1 MNKNINNAQLKAKQR
16 RLLLKDNLFIETELD
31 LIKNIPEIQN
41 NIELKKLIY
50 NSDKNLPLIKGH
62 SNLLKNSIFN
72 HFNHETEI
80 NNLKKIDQLYID
92 GSTSDRKPLNK
103 IKNLLPSTNCSTKI
117 LLSEMNPTIKNEIK
131 LFYDNSK
138 IKPKKLLLEG
148 IDKDQRIV
156 AKSTKSIFLKNN
168 ISKFPNNRTF
178 KKTRSN
184 IDNNYNKNPDLKINS
199 EEMPFTY
206 SKRYENTIFNHIRQI
221 NEYNYQKSLQ
231 IVPPENES
239 YNFVVK
245 RKLMTRKNILL
256 NLLKSE
262 QAKIHS
268 NYKSYLERIKNNE
281 KILEKDEKEFEDLK
295 ERQKNIC
302 KNFENLYSKIFQK
315 NKELKEDEH
324 ENKYIIKENQDE
336 IRRILHK
343 IDKLRAFGYF
353 VNEVLGGDIKRF
365 EKKIIPEDK
374 YEEEIDYP
382 KISQETLNKY
392 NYCLLNSQFDDGN
405 ITYNKEILEQ
415 EKTFIYEP
423 EKMWFKFKEIE
434 NIIGRMVFTKEKI
447 KNDIKEMIE
456 EKDYNLKDLKQRKE
470 ILEDDLNKYK
480 ENYEYEKI
488 KFNEVNK
495 RYNYEKF
502 EMGEIIKDLYKY
514 SSQSFNRIVSSNLN
528 FDMDDTLDITKEI
541 YRIIKKTEIYI
552 DGLILGLKKF
562 QKEDSNIFDKILDNR
577 KKYLK
582 MVKTQN
588 ILNQKMKEKFSFI
601 YNTEN
606 FNRIILKSRKTE
618 APYHKPKKIKKEE
631 IDKSLIERI
640 ENEELLT
647 YEKEDDDE

>member
-1 MNKNINNAQLKAKQR
+1 MNKNINNAPLKTKQR
-16 RLLLKDNLFIETELD
+16 RLLLTDKLFIETELD
-31 LIKNIPEIQN
+31 LIKNIPEIQK
-41 NIELKKLIY
+41 NIELKKLIF
-50 NSDKNLPLIKGH
+50 NSETNFPLIKGH
-62 SNLLKNSIFN
+62 SNLSKKSIFN
-72 HFNHETEI
+72 RFNHKTEI

-92 GSTSDRKPLNK
+92 GATSDRKPLIK
-103 IKNLLPSTNCSTKI
+103 MKNLLPSTSCSTKI
-117 LLSEMNPTIKNEIK
+117 LLSEKNSKNKNETKI
-131 LFYDNSK
+131 FDNIN
-138 IKPKKLLLEG
+138 IKPKRLELED
-148 IDKDQRIV
+148 IIKDKRIV

-168 ISKFPNNRTF
+168 ISKFPNNRSF

-184 IDNNYNKNPDLKINS
+184 IENNYNKNPDLKINS
-199 EEMPFTY
+199 EEIPFVY
-206 SKRYENTIFNHIRQI
+206 SKRYENTVFNHIRQI
-221 NEYNYQKSLQ
+221 NEYNPQKSLD
-231 IVPPENES
+231 IVPPENDA
-239 YNFVVK
+239 YNFAVK
-245 RKLMTRKNILL
+245 KKLMTRKNILL

-262 QAKIHS
+262 QAKLHS
-268 NYKSYLERIKNNE
+268 NYKSYSQRIKNNK

-295 ERQKNIC
+295 ERQKNLS
-302 KNFENLYSKIFQK
+302 KDFENLYSKIFQK
-315 NKELKEDEH
+315 NKELIEDEH

-343 IDKLRAFGYF
+343 IDKLRAYGYF

-374 YEEEIDYP
+374 FDEEINYP
-382 KISQETLNKY
+382 KVSQETLSKY
-392 NYCLLNSQFDDGN
+392 NYCLLNSKFDDGN
-405 ITYNKEILEQ
+405 INYNKEILEQ

-447 KNDIKEMIE
+447 KSEIKVMIE

-470 ILEDDLNKYK
+470 ILEDDLKKYK

-488 KFNEVNK
+488 KLNEVNK

-502 EMGEIIKDLYKY
+502 EMGEMIKDLYKY
-514 SSQSFNRIVSSNLN
+514 SSQSFNKIVSSNLN
-528 FDMDDTLDITKEI
+528 FDIDDTLDITKEI

-552 DGLILGLKKF
+552 DGLILGLKKI
-562 QKEDSNIFDKILDNR
+562 QTEDSNIFDKILDNR

-606 FNRIILKSRKTE
+606 SNRIILKSRKTE
-618 APYHKPKKIKKEE
+618 APYHKPKKIIKEE
-631 IDKSLIERI
+631 IDKSLIERL

>member
-1 MNKNINNAQLKAKQR
+1 MNKNINNAPLKTKQR
-16 RLLLKDNLFIETELD
+16 RLLLTDKLFIETELD
-31 LIKNIPEIQN
+31 LIKNIPEIQK
-41 NIELKKLIY
+41 NIDLKKLIF
-50 NSDKNLPLIKGH
+50 NSETNFPLIKGH
-62 SNLLKNSIFN
+62 SNLSKKSIFN
-72 HFNHETEI
+72 RFNHKTEI

-92 GSTSDRKPLNK
+92 GSTSDRKPLIK
-103 IKNLLPSTNCSTKI
+103 MKNLLPSTSCSTKI
-117 LLSEMNPTIKNEIK
+117 LLSEKNTKNKNEIK
-131 LFYDNSK
+131 IFDNIN
-138 IKPKKLLLEG
+138 IKPKRLELED
-148 IDKDQRIV
+148 IKDKRIV

-168 ISKFPNNRTF
+168 ISKFPNNRPF

-184 IDNNYNKNPDLKINS
+184 IENNYNKNPDLKINS
-199 EEMPFTY
+199 EEIPFVY

-221 NEYNYQKSLQ
+221 NEYNHQKSLDV
-231 IVPPENES
+231 VPPENDA
-239 YNFVVK
+239 YNFAVK
-245 RKLMTRKNILL
+245 KKLMTRKNILL

-262 QAKIHS
+262 QAKLHS
-268 NYKSYLERIKNNE
+268 NYKSYSQRIKNNK

-295 ERQKNIC
+295 ERQKNLS
-302 KNFENLYSKIFQK
+302 KDFENLYSKIFQK
-315 NKELKEDEH
+315 NKELIEDEH

-343 IDKLRAFGYF
+343 IDKLRAYGYF

-374 YEEEIDYP
+374 FDEEINYP
-382 KISQETLNKY
+382 KVSQETLSKY
-392 NYCLLNSQFDDGN
+392 NYCLLNSKFDDGN
-405 ITYNKEILEQ
+405 INYNKEILEQ

-447 KNDIKEMIE
+447 KSEIKVMIE

-470 ILEDDLNKYK
+470 ILEDDLKKYK

-488 KFNEVNK
+488 KLNEVNK

-502 EMGEIIKDLYKY
+502 EMGEMIKDLYKY
-514 SSQSFNRIVSSNLN
+514 SSQSFNKIVSSNLN

-552 DGLILGLKKF
+552 DGLILGLKKI
-562 QKEDSNIFDKILDNR
+562 QTEDSNIFDKILDNR

-606 FNRIILKSRKTE
+606 SNRIILKSRKTE
-618 APYHKPKKIKKEE
+618 APYHKPKKIIKEE
-631 IDKSLIERI
+631 IDKSLIERL

-647 YEKEDDDE
+647 YGKEDDVE

>member
-1 MNKNINNAQLKAKQR
+1 MNKNINNAPLKTKQR
-16 RLLLKDNLFIETELD
+16 RLLLTDKLFIETELD
-31 LIKNIPEIQN
+31 LIKNIPEIQK
-41 NIELKKLIY
+41 NIELKKLIF
-50 NSDKNLPLIKGH
+50 NSETNFPLIKGH
-62 SNLLKNSIFN
+62 SNLSKKSIFN
-72 HFNHETEI
+72 RFNHKTEI

-92 GSTSDRKPLNK
+92 GSTSDRKPLIK
-103 IKNLLPSTNCSTKI
+103 MKNLLPSTSCSTKI
-117 LLSEMNPTIKNEIK
+117 LLSEKNSKNKNEIK
-131 LFYDNSK
+131 IFDNIN
-138 IKPKKLLLEG
+138 IKPKRLELED
-148 IDKDQRIV
+148 IKDKRIV

-168 ISKFPNNRTF
+168 ISKFPNNRSF

-184 IDNNYNKNPDLKINS
+184 IENNYNKNPDLKINS
-199 EEMPFTY
+199 EEIPFVY

-221 NEYNYQKSLQ
+221 NEYNHQKSLDV
-231 IVPPENES
+231 VPPENDA
-239 YNFVVK
+239 YNFAVK
-245 RKLMTRKNILL
+245 KKLMTRKNILL

-262 QAKIHS
+262 QAKLHS
-268 NYKSYLERIKNNE
+268 NYKSYSQRIKNNK

-295 ERQKNIC
+295 ERQKNLS
-302 KNFENLYSKIFQK
+302 KDFENLYSKIFQK
-315 NKELKEDEH
+315 NKELIEDEH

-343 IDKLRAFGYF
+343 IDKLRAYGYF

-374 YEEEIDYP
+374 FDEEINYP
-382 KISQETLNKY
+382 KVSQETLSKY
-392 NYCLLNSQFDDGN
+392 NYCLLNSKFDDGN
-405 ITYNKEILEQ
+405 INYNKEILEQ

-447 KNDIKEMIE
+447 KSEIKVMIE

-470 ILEDDLNKYK
+470 ILEDDLKKYK

-488 KFNEVNK
+488 KLNEVNK

-502 EMGEIIKDLYKY
+502 EMGEMIKDLYKY
-514 SSQSFNRIVSSNLN
+514 SSQSFNKIVSSNLN

-552 DGLILGLKKF
+552 DGLILGLKKI
-562 QKEDSNIFDKILDNR
+562 QTEDSNIFDKILDNR

-606 FNRIILKSRKTE
+606 SNRIILKSRKTE
-618 APYHKPKKIKKEE
+618 APYHKPKKIIKEE
-631 IDKSLIERI
+631 IDKSLIERL

-647 YEKEDDDE
+647 YGKEDDVE